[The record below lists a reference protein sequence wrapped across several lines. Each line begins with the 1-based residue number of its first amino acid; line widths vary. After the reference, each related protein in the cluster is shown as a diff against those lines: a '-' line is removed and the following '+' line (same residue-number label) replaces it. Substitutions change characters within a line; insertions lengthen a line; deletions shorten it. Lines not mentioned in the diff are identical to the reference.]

1 VTTSTRYGA
10 DSTSSESI
18 FLDRARGLITFR
30 TAHLDAAASLLAYV
44 LPSSYTGG
52 VSPTATAVCEILAEF
67 RLELALAASLRR
79 DNFAAADAVLDAFD
93 AELDRTA
100 DAASAVATARA
111 LRTLYGPR
119 WERRLPETARRL
131 GSLIWLD
138 VINNEDDHGELAKVL
153 DRHYPTKAV
162 AA

>member
-1 VTTSTRYGA
+1 MTTSTRYGA

-18 FLDRARGLITFR
+18 FLDRARGLTTFR
-30 TAHLDAAASLLAYV
+30 ADHLDAAASLLDYV
-44 LPSSYTGG
+44 LPSGYTGG
-52 VSPTATAVCEILAEF
+52 ISPTATAVCEILAEF

-111 LRTLYGPR
+111 LRGLYGPR

-131 GSLIWLD
+131 EQFFFLD
-138 VINNEDDHGELAKVL
+138 ILDAEDDPVAL
-153 DRHYPTKAV
+153 DAALTRHYGSAV